1 MPGLIGVAQTIS
13 RRQKHVTLV
22 VLGPPEPDGE
32 GGFVRPD
39 VPLVPGDSWARVRP
53 ASQSDMEALA
63 AGTVLT
69 QATHLVSLPYHPQ
82 ITTETIVL
90 VENYPNPDR
99 RLSVLYRGDPDERS
113 AELDLLCSEVVDAS

>member
-13 RRQKHVTLV
+13 RRQKHVRLV
-22 VLGPPEPDGE
+22 VQGAPEPDGE

-39 VPLVPGDSWARVRP
+39 VPLVPADSWARVRP

-69 QATHLVSLPYHPQ
+69 QATHLVSLPYHAGV
-82 ITTETIVL
+82 TTETIVL
-90 VENYPNPDR
+90 VEDYPRPDR
-99 RLSVLYRGDPDERS
+99 RLSVLYRGNPDERD
-113 AELDLLCSEVVDAS
+113 AELDLICAEVVT